1 MVVEKE
7 KSAGGTKNVLVV
19 TLVIA
24 LLVVPIVARIMTA
37 AVVIA
42 DAGESVV
49 TGASKVESH
58 TSKSF
63 KDSCHSI
70 DVM

>member
-7 KSAGGTKNVLVV
+7 KSAGGTKNVLAV
-19 TLVIA
+19 TLEIA
-24 LLVVPIVARIMTA
+24 LLGMHLVARIVTA

-49 TGASKVESH
+49 TSASKVVFHLSRIL
-58 TSKSF
+58 
-63 KDSCHSI
+63 KDSFHCT